1 MIMEISFIILFIF
14 LATYEPIW
22 GFISTQ
28 KFKKIENNHA
38 TARLKYY
45 NTTMIGLWTPT
56 LFILALVGVTPLT
69 LKDIG
74 LSGISFNTTSLGPW
88 VTYLAIG
95 LFILYS
101 LILVI
106 NFIAIKVSPK
116 YKQKAISEME
126 KHHLNEKFGVIYPRT
141 RKEKTR
147 WKYVSFTAGF
157 TEEIIYRGFLI
168 FAILY
173 FFPNVSIWF
182 VLVVAALLFGLAHTY
197 QGISG
202 VIRTGLIGFVFG
214 TIFIG
219 FGTIF
224 PLILLHFLIDLAG
237 GVDVK
242 EQ

>member
-1 MIMEISFIILFIF
+1 MIMEISFILLFVF
-14 LATYEPIW
+14 LVTYEPIW

-28 KFKKIENNHA
+28 KLKKIVHTQA
-38 TARLKYY
+38 TARLNYY
-45 NTTMIGLWTPT
+45 NATMIGLWTPT
-56 LFILALVGVTPLT
+56 LFILALVGMTPLT

-74 LSGISFNTTSLGPW
+74 LTGISLNTTSLGPW
-88 VTYLAIG
+88 FTYIAIG

-106 NFIAIKVSPK
+106 NYIAIKVNLT
-116 YKQKAISEME
+116 YKQKAISEM
-126 KHHLNEKFGVIYPRT
+126 KKQHHNDQFGVIFPRT

-173 FFPNVSIWF
+173 FYPTISMWF
-182 VLVVAALLFGLAHTY
+182 VLVIAALVFGLAHTY
-197 QGISG
+197 QGITG

-214 TIFIG
+214 AIYIA
-219 FGTIF
+219 FGSII

-237 GVDVK
+237 GVDVS